1 MVRLHMERDKLAFQ
15 YVHLWKDTWGND
27 KSDTY
32 DINLAYLSQINTET
46 NVTRQLRVIYIVRW

>member
-32 DINLAYLSQINTET
+32 DINLAALSQINTET
-46 NVTRQLRVIYIVRW
+46 NVTRQLRVIYIVCW